1 MAQRTVVVTMAGGAI
16 TDSLDVSLT
25 ANHPLVAAY
34 PCLPWRPIAAAG
46 GAPAR
51 VLLAQCFAF
60 RAFFAHMHIGPAP
73 ADEAAAQNHSVL
85 TAAFSAA
92 AWSRWLSE
100 LVDSSL
106 LNHGPFQKIRDS
118 DAAMETLVITNPAN
132 LQINARRRLCQHGI
146 IRHSGHCGIRRPRRH
161 KPPASP
167 ASHALRAAN
176 ARPSQHGVS

>member
-1 MAQRTVVVTMAGGAI
+1 MLRAVRLPLTMAQPTVVVTMAGGAI
-16 TDSLDVSLT
+16 TDSLDVSLP

-46 GAPAR
+46 GTPAR
-51 VLLAQCFAF
+51 VLLAQCLAF

-73 ADEAAAQNHSVL
+73 ADEAAAQNVSVL

-118 DAAMETLVITNPAN
+118 DAAMETLAISNPAN
-132 LQINARRRLCQHGI
+132 LQMGRANGQSRRRC
-146 IRHSGHCGIRRPRRH
+146 
-161 KPPASP
+161 A
-167 ASHALRAAN
+167 
-176 ARPSQHGVS
+176 